1 MNRIAA
7 QQVKNLILH
16 AIYVSEEWL
25 KRGAGFCTNTMI
37 CNTVWREI
45 FPPYSRH
52 VDYIRCTCMQLLTVS
67 PDHDTIIIRK

>member
-37 CNTVWREI
+37 LGRHGSVSLCRVERENKMATTYNVLA
-45 FPPYSRH
+45 FKR
-52 VDYIRCTCMQLLTVS
+52 
-67 PDHDTIIIRK
+67 